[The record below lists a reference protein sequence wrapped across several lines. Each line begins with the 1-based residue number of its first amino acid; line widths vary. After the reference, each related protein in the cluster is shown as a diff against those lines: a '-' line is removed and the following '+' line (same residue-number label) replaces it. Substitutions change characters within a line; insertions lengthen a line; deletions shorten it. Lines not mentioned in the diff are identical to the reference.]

1 MQWIYGNV
9 CHFAKLRCNTGKLI
23 YCSKN
28 CPKNDVKTLSVSIL
42 EKKNYVSSP
51 SDRLML
57 SAPIVF
63 TYSRIQPYCNR
74 IWSLVKCGLQER
86 WTWSHI
92 KLTRSGTVV
101 KPARKKTKT
110 RKRLSSGSIL
120 GNSGVKTCD
129 LITAST
135 LLPLL
140 SAAGLSMCDLCYHQA
155 LKG

>member
-9 CHFAKLRCNTGKLI
+9 CHFAKLRCCNTRKLI

-28 CPKNDVKTLSVSIL
+28 CPKNDVKTSLSVSIL

-57 SAPIVF
+57 SAPIAF
-63 TYSRIQPYCNR
+63 TYNRIQPYCNR

-101 KPARKKTKT
+101 KSVRKKTKT
-110 RKRLSSGSIL
+110 RKRQCPVAVFWETQGSRL
-120 GNSGVKTCD
+120 VT
-129 LITAST
+129 
-135 LLPLL
+135 
-140 SAAGLSMCDLCYHQA
+140 
-155 LKG
+155 